1 MDNLTLGLII
11 LLVII
16 VSCRWNWWRLNQKG
30 VAILMYHKIGIP
42 PKSSRLKKLWVSPQ
56 KFARQMAY
64 LTRHKY
70 SIITMKEFVDNLIGN
85 KSMSDKTVIITFDD
99 GYKDTYSEA
108 FPVLQRYNFKA
119 TIFLSV
125 GYIGGKNQWEDP
137 QEEPLVPML
146 NWDQIQQM
154 LEYGMDFGSHTLT
167 HANLLTC
174 QIEPKRLDYE
184 LKESKKILENKL
196 HWPIISFA
204 YPYGAG
210 ANNWE
215 IKEEVRKAGYIV
227 ACGIKQGKFTVPL
240 YDAFNLRRLL
250 VRGDDNLADFW
261 LNLKT
266 GRARF

>member
-1 MDNLTLGLII
+1 MYHLVWGLGI
-11 LLVII
+11 LLFII

-42 PKSSRLKKLWVSPQ
+42 PQKSHLKKLWVSPK
-56 KFARQMAY
+56 KFARQMSY
-64 LTRHKY
+64 LARHKY
-70 SIITMKEFVDNLIGN
+70 NVITMKEFVDNLVAN

-99 GYKDTYSEA
+99 GFNNTYTEA
-108 FPVLQRYNFKA
+108 FPVLERHNFKA
-119 TIFLSV
+119 TVFLSV
-125 GYIGGKNQWEDP
+125 GYIGGQSQWEDP
-137 QEEPLVPML
+137 LDEPLVPML
-146 NWDQIQQM
+146 TWEHIQQM

-184 LKESKKILENKL
+184 LSQSKKILEGKL
-196 HWPIISFA
+196 HWPVVSFA

-215 IKEEVRKAGYIV
+215 IKEEIRKAGYIV

-240 YDAFNLRRLL
+240 YDAFNLRRIL
-250 VRGDDNLADFW
+250 VRGDDNMIDFQ
-261 LNLKT
+261 LNLRT
-266 GRARF
+266 GKARL